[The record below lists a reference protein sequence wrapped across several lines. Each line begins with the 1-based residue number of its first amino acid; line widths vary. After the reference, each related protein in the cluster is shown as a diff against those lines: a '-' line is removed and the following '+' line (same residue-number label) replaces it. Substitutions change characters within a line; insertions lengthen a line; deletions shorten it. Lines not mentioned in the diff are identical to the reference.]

1 MKVVFIGCVESSA
14 IFLRTLLQE
23 NANIVGIIT
32 KKESKFNA
40 DFMDLSDIGKKN
52 NIPCLYVEN
61 INDKE
66 SFQFLRK
73 LNPDIG
79 FCLGWSQL
87 LKSDL
92 LNMFPKGVIGFH
104 PTKLPWNRGR
114 HPLIWTLVL
123 GLDETA
129 SSFFVLDE
137 MADTGKVISQER
149 VLVSYEDN
157 ARTLYNKIMDVAKVQ
172 LKKVWHDICTNNV
185 KVVDFEGQKGN
196 TWRKRGKVDGKID
209 WRMSG
214 RNIYN
219 LVRLSLIHI

>member
-104 PTKLPWNRGR
+104 PIPIQASISKDA
-114 HPLIWTLVL
+114 VL
-123 GLDETA
+123 CSMEVLLDENQ
-129 SSFFVLDE
+129 S
-137 MADTGKVISQER
+137 
-149 VLVSYEDN
+149 
-157 ARTLYNKIMDVAKVQ
+157 
-172 LKKVWHDICTNNV
+172 
-185 KVVDFEGQKGN
+185 
-196 TWRKRGKVDGKID
+196 
-209 WRMSG
+209 
-214 RNIYN
+214 
-219 LVRLSLIHI
+219 RL

>member
-172 LKKVWHDICTNNV
+172 LKKVWHDIYTE
-185 KVVDFEGQKGN
+185 EG
-196 TWRKRGKVDGKID
+196 
-209 WRMSG
+209 
-214 RNIYN
+214 
-219 LVRLSLIHI
+219 L